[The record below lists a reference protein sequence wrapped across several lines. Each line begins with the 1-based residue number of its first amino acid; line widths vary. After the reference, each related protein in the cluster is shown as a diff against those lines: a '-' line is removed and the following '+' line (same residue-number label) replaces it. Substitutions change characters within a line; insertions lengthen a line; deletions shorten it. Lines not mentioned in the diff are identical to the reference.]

1 MGPQIGPPGF
11 SHDQTSTTAVR
22 GTSSNPLD
30 IYRHVPR
37 KPAAVNY
44 DNLTREEAQKT
55 FHGMLSDLGVGIT
68 WKWEDV
74 NRVI

>member
-1 MGPQIGPPGF
+1 MDEGAFNAGHEANR
-11 SHDQTSTTAVR
+11 SDSYLNR
-22 GTSSNPLD
+22 ND
-30 IYRHVPR
+30 YYRHVPK
-37 KPAAVNY
+37 KPQINY
-44 DNLTREEAQKT
+44 DNLSKEEAQKT